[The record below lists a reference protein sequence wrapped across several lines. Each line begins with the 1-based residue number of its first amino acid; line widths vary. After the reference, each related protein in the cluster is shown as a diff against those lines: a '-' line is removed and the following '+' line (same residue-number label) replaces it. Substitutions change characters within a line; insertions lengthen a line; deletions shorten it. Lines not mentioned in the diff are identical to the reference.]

1 MSANQLS
8 PNSMGDVIRRCRK
21 QKGMTQEALA
31 QELNVTAQS
40 VSKWEN
46 GQSMPDIG
54 LLLPLAKVLGISVNE
69 LLGGD
74 RRQEL
79 EKKFQNALAW
89 GEGFS
94 LLVSLEALE
103 EFPDDETFLYRRACD
118 ELFLGERDAKE
129 NPQRFYYSDT
139 AIRHFQEL
147 HAKYPEDETYTTMLI
162 RGYRARGQMEEA
174 EKLVKTLKNPEN
186 RTAMLIGEEKRRHKQ
201 EMLRRD
207 MRTLCAHLSEY
218 NTPESLE
225 AYRVITE
232 AMLGEDLMYQGEY
245 WLYYAK
251 VAEQCR
257 EKGDT
262 ESLVDALTKAYE
274 FAKQYD
280 GIKRGVT
287 PCRAPLFDLLHNEV
301 SVHGEL
307 CGFLRS
313 QMHLLE
319 DSAADALKARIVSEQ
334 ITYHPLLRHE
344 WIAYY
349 EFCRTYAC
357 GPTWLNYST
366 EYDYEIDYKNVTSN
380 FRFRGYFDA
389 QMNEYHRALV
399 ERLVTEGTMTGYC
412 AYAGNDILA
421 YINCKD
427 KDGYFALG
435 ISEEERAVPTAPKGS
450 RILAIVDMLI
460 APAFVHSG
468 IGEKL
473 LQYALDQAKSK
484 GYTYAEVYLTE
495 GLLSPS
501 HAEFEA
507 ILGMY
512 KQAGF
517 RIIRDLTGLGGHHRL
532 RHYIMQ
538 LKLDDGGFAERATR
552 FTFGDYVIEVD
563 VEKTREVYKGL
574 KPVSERCKCDY
585 CANYQRVV
593 DSIPAQARELFESL
607 GVDLGRITESVSYNR
622 NRDGTVHYGGF
633 CHVCGKVVKGKSPA
647 HKDGANWIVLRE
659 EDAYEVAEGVPVW
672 FSQECVM
679 VEKEFGAPVM
689 QIDFS
694 VDLPWVLDKKT
705 LEEIPL
711 GD

>member
-79 EKKFQNALAW
+79 EKKFHNALAW
-89 GEGFS
+89 GEEFS

-103 EFPDDETFLYRRACD
+103 EFPDDRTFLYRRACD

-129 NPQRFYYSDT
+129 NPQRFFYQDT

-147 HAKYPEDETYTTMLI
+147 HFKYPEDETYTTMLI

-225 AYRVITE
+225 AYRIITE
-232 AMLGEDLMYQGEY
+232 AMLGEDVMYQGEY

-262 ESLVDALTKAYE
+262 EGFVNALTKAYE

-319 DSAADALKARIVSEQ
+319 DCATDALKARIVSEQ

-349 EFCRTYAC
+349 EFCKTYAC

-389 QMNEYHRALV
+389 QMNEYYRALV
-399 ERLVTEGTMTGYC
+399 ERLITEGTMTGYC

-427 KDGYFALG
+427 KEKYFSLG
-435 ISEEERAVPTAPKGS
+435 ISEEERAIPTTPKGS
-450 RILAIVDMLI
+450 KVLAIVDTLI
-460 APAFVHSG
+460 VPALVNSG

-473 LQYALDQAKSK
+473 LEHTLEQAKKK
-484 GYTYAEVYLTE
+484 GYTHVEMYVLE
-495 GLLSPS
+495 GLISPGQEEVD
-501 HAEFEA
+501 ALIE
-507 ILGMY
+507 MY
-512 KQAGF
+512 KKAGF
-517 RIIRDLTGLGGHHRL
+517 RIIRDFAEHERRGLHH
-532 RHYIMQ
+532 YVMQ
-538 LKLDDGGFAERATR
+538 KCLDDPEFEARATR
-552 FTFGDYVIEVD
+552 FALGDYIVD
-563 VEKTREVYKGL
+563 VDVQKTREIYNSL
-574 KPVSERCKCDY
+574 TPVSKRCKCDY
-585 CANYQRVV
+585 CANYEKVV
-593 DSIPAQARELFESL
+593 TMLSAQVLDFFDSL
-607 GVDLGRITESVSYNR
+607 GVDLTRITESVAYNR
-622 NRDGTVHYGGF
+622 NRDGSVHYGGWL
-633 CHVCGKVVKGKSPA
+633 HVCGKVVKGKE
-647 HKDGANWIVLRE
+647 DGEHTITLRPGE
-659 EDAYEVAEGVPVW
+659 AYGVTEDFKVW
-672 FSQECVM
+672 FSEECLM
-679 VEKEFGAPVM
+679 TEKEFDAPVM
-689 QIDFS
+689 QIDFET
-694 VDLPWVLDKKT
+694 DLPWVLDKKT
-705 LEEIPL
+705 LENIPMA
-711 GD
+711 